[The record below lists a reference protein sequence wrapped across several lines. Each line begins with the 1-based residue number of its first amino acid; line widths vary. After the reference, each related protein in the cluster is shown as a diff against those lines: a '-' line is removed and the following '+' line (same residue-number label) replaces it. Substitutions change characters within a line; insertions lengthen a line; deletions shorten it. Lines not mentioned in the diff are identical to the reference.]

1 MGLPNMVTG
10 RMETTV
16 KTRGIKFL
24 DLAQKYRRHAEAFHA
39 DLERVLSSGT
49 FVLGEE
55 LEIFENAVVDFTGA
69 KHAVGVGNGTD
80 ALVLSLKAAGVG
92 RGDEVITTP
101 MSYLASTSAITLCG
115 ATAVFVD
122 IDRSLNMDPSK
133 ISAAVSRKTKAILAV
148 HVAGIPARISEIG
161 EIAKQH
167 ELPVIEDCAQAFG
180 ATTAGSFVG
189 TSSEFGAV
197 SFHPLKN
204 LGALGD
210 GGIILTKS
218 ERAAEWLRQAR
229 NHGHPSRN
237 ECDFWS
243 VNSRLD
249 ELQAAFLR
257 TQLSFFPQELE
268 RRRVLAKTYREELT
282 GIVGFPEVLETSRP
296 SYNWFMILAADRDD
310 LADFLINRGIEA
322 KIHYP
327 KLISNLRA
335 AAEGCRV
342 QGTLDTANTL
352 VGEILSLPNA
362 EHVTESDAALVCQ
375 SIKAFYQ

>member
-1 MGLPNMVTG
+1 MAT
-10 RMETTV
+10 RHSQTAV
-16 KTRGIKFL
+16 KTRGIKFI
-24 DLAQKYRRHAEAFHA
+24 DLAGKYEPLTQAFHE
-39 DLERVLSSGT
+39 DLDRVLSSGN

-55 LEIFENAVVDFTGA
+55 LQKFEAAIVDFTGA
-69 KHAVGVGNGTD
+69 KNAVGVGNGTD
-80 ALVLSLKAAGVG
+80 ALILCLKAAGVG

-101 MSYLASTSAITLCG
+101 MSYLASTSSITLCG

-133 ISAAVSRKTKAILAV
+133 ISAAVTSKTKAILPV

-167 ELPVIEDCAQAFG
+167 ELPVIEDCAQALG
-180 ATTAGSFVG
+180 ATMGGSFVG

-210 GGIILTKS
+210 GGMILAKS
-218 ERAAEWLRQAR
+218 GRDAEWLRQAR
-229 NHGHPSRN
+229 NHGHRSRN

-249 ELQAAFLR
+249 ELQSAFLR
-257 TQLSFFPQELE
+257 TQLAFLPQELD
-268 RRRVLAKTYREELT
+268 RRRNLAKIYREELS
-282 GIVGFPEVLETSRP
+282 GIVRFPEVSKTSRP
-296 SYNWFMILAADRDD
+296 SYNWVMILATDRDN
-310 LADFLINRGIEA
+310 LADFLMNRGIEA

-327 KLISNLRA
+327 ILIPSLRA